1 MRLLSLTVVLA
12 LLVTPLV
19 AQKNPTDDEITDQV
33 LVKLASD
40 ADLGGIKF
48 DITVHQGAVTL
59 KGKVRND
66 KQKVKA
72 EKVTKKVKGVT
83 SVVNE
88 LVISP
93 LDCLRTLP
101 SHDREGVPMGLL
113 ATKGHEDAVAHAH
126 LRSAFTLL

>member
-19 AQKNPTDDEITDQV
+19 AQKAPLTDDEITDQV

-40 ADLGGIKF
+40 ADLGGVKF
-48 DITVHQGAVTL
+48 DVTVHQGAVTL
-59 KGKVRND
+59 KGKVRTD
-66 KQKVKA
+66 KQKTKA

-93 LDCLRTLP
+93 LD
-101 SHDREGVPMGLL
+101 
-113 ATKGHEDAVAHAH
+113 
-126 LRSAFTLL
+126 

>member
-12 LLVTPLV
+12 LLVAPLV
-19 AQKNPTDDEITDQV
+19 AQKAPATDDEITDQV

-40 ADLGGIKF
+40 ADLGGVKF
-48 DITVHQGAVTL
+48 DVTVHQGAVTL
-59 KGKVRND
+59 KGKVRTE
-66 KQKVKA
+66 KQKTKA

-93 LDCLRTLP
+93 LD
-101 SHDREGVPMGLL
+101 
-113 ATKGHEDAVAHAH
+113 
-126 LRSAFTLL
+126 

>member
-1 MRLLSLTVVLA
+1 MMRLLTLTVVFA

-19 AQKNPTDDEITDQV
+19 AQKAPLTDDEITDNV

-48 DITVHQGAVTL
+48 EVTVHQGAVTL
-59 KGKVRND
+59 KGKVRNE
-66 KQKVKA
+66 KQKSKA

-93 LDCLRTLP
+93 LD
-101 SHDREGVPMGLL
+101 S
-113 ATKGHEDAVAHAH
+113 
-126 LRSAFTLL
+126 

>member
-12 LLVTPLV
+12 LLVAPLV
-19 AQKNPTDDEITDQV
+19 AQKAPLTDDEITDQV

-40 ADLGGIKF
+40 ADLGGVKF
-48 DITVHQGAVTL
+48 DVTVHQGAVTL

-66 KQKVKA
+66 KQKAKA

-93 LDCLRTLP
+93 LD
-101 SHDREGVPMGLL
+101 
-113 ATKGHEDAVAHAH
+113 
-126 LRSAFTLL
+126 

>member
-1 MRLLSLTVVLA
+1 MPLTGVPCGGENQIDMRLLSLTVVLA
-12 LLVTPLV
+12 LLVAPLV

-40 ADLGGIKF
+40 PDLGGIKF
-48 DITVHQGAVTL
+48 DITVKQGAVTL

-66 KQKVKA
+66 KQKIKA

-93 LDCLRTLP
+93 LDSRLP
-101 SHDREGVPMGLL
+101 SHERAGV
-113 ATKGHEDAVAHAH
+113 V
-126 LRSAFTLL
+126 S